1 MKILLHTIVFA
12 FVAALLSVAP
22 SALAQEDHSGHDMG
36 NMSAEQIQE
45 LRDVVPSLADR
56 TDEEIRFMMTIMP
69 LNYERYVS
77 DENQRGPVG
86 VVVAVHG
93 FGEEGDEIF
102 AQSLVDVSKNWPT
115 SVGFGM
121 AMMTSAQFQTA
132 VDNLTAAGA
141 ETIVV
146 VPATQTEHDTGIRQY
161 KYIFGAREEP
171 SYTTVPQVE
180 TDAEII
186 VTPPVSQHPI
196 ISELLLDHAREI
208 STNEVNEE
216 VIILGHRP
224 SGDEDNAKELEE
236 MATHA
241 VWMKENS
248 YFADVHRINL
258 QDDALKAIREANV
271 AKLRDM
277 AQTAIDGGKDVIV
290 VGYLLGSAGIQPK
303 IEKDLAGIP
312 VKFNDKGMS
321 AHPLFAKWVETMV
334 RDALGE
340 S

>member
-1 MKILLHTIVFA
+1 MKTLKQTFVSTC
-12 FVAALLSVAP
+12 VAAMLAAVP
-22 SALAQEDHSGHDMG
+22 GVFAQEDHSGHDMG

-56 TDEEIRFMMTIMP
+56 TDDEIRFMMTIMP
-69 LNYERYVS
+69 PNYERYLS
-77 DENQRGPVG
+77 DQNQRGEIG

-102 AQSLVDVSKNWPT
+102 ASSLADVSKNWPT

-121 AMMTSAQFQTA
+121 AMMTSSQFQTA

-161 KYIFGAREEP
+161 KYIFGEREEP
-171 SYTTVPQVE
+171 SYTTVPVVE

-186 VTPPVSQHPI
+186 VTPPVSEHPI
-196 ISELLLDHAREI
+196 ISELLLEHAQEI
-208 STNEVNEE
+208 SENEANEI
-216 VIILGHRP
+216 VIILGHGP
-224 SGDEDNAKELEE
+224 SGDEDNAMELEE

-241 VWMKENS
+241 AWMKDKS
-248 YFADVHRINL
+248 DFVRVHRINL
-258 QDDALKAIREANV
+258 QDDALKATREANV
-271 AKLRDM
+271 AKLREM
-277 AQTAIDGGKDVIV
+277 AQTALDEGHDVIV

-312 VKFNDKGMS
+312 VKFNNKGMS